1 MTETEQI
8 DKYILDHIA
17 PEGDYLYR
25 LYRATNIHTIHGRM
39 ASGHLQGRLL
49 KMLVQMVQPKMYWK
63 WELLVDILP
72 FALQKVCQTT
82 ANSIR
87 LK

>member
-25 LYRATNIHTIHGRM
+25 LYRATNIHTIQDEWQVGICK
-39 ASGHLQGRLL
+39 GD
-49 KMLVQMVQPKMYWK
+49 Y
-63 WELLVDILP
+63 
-72 FALQKVCQTT
+72 
-82 ANSIR
+82 
-87 LK
+87 

>member
-1 MTETEQI
+1 MPILKKQKGKQMTETEQI

-49 KMLVQMVQPKMYWK
+49 KNVGTNGSAQKRIGSGNVQRIFCHLY
-63 WELLVDILP
+63 
-72 FALQKVCQTT
+72 C
-82 ANSIR
+82 
-87 LK
+87 

>member
-8 DKYILDHIA
+8 DKYILDHID

-39 ASGHLQGRLL
+39 ASGHLQGQLL
-49 KMLVQMVQPKMYWK
+49 KNYWK
-63 WELLVDILP
+63 WQLLVDILP
-72 FALQKVCQTT
+72 FALLKVCQTT

>member
-25 LYRATNIHTIHGRM
+25 LYRATYT
-39 ASGHLQGRLL
+39 
-49 KMLVQMVQPKMYWK
+49 
-63 WELLVDILP
+63 P
-72 FALQKVCQTT
+72 FTDEWQVGICKGDY
-82 ANSIR
+82 
-87 LK
+87 